1 MWNVDNCL
9 IALYLIS
16 FLPLESTEPTKNS
29 TDTGKASNDTS
40 PVEGIMLIDGQKQ
53 DDLKAKLEAIF
64 SKTPEE
70 FADEIIQFARS
81 EGLIDGDET
90 HISYEIDELFWL
102 SKGLDIDRIRLPQ
115 NYRFIR
121 KKAWLIATLKLKNR
135 QPQEPFKPI
144 LDSFTRHSPEG
155 EKTILLLSNEELAE
169 ELLTFARKT
178 GLAQNE
184 MLLSREIVDMF
195 WEFKGIKISFDTPLE
210 ISIKTKQ
217 VEKLAQEIIYQKIF
231 LVPIDVL
238 AKELANYAR
247 KQSGREDGQGV
258 YIASYRH
265 LFWKSRGLDFRSDI
279 SIEIQQKM
287 IEVERLAQEII
298 DEDFYEYRKKRILS
312 EKDEL
317 PKLVQLCLDWA
328 RSSGRRSITVK
339 DVEYFLHEINV
350 HILEPTERELYLLVN
365 NEMKN

>member
-115 NYRFIR
+115 IYRLVR
-121 KKAWLIATLKLKNR
+121 KKALLIATKKLRNQR
-135 QPQEPFKPI
+135 PHETFKPI
-144 LDSFTRHSPEG
+144 IDSSTRRSPEA
-155 EKTILLLSNEELAE
+155 EKTIMLLSNEELAE

-178 GLAQNE
+178 GLARNE
-184 MLLSREIVDMF
+184 MLLSREIVNMF
-195 WEFKGIKISFDTPLE
+195 WEFKGIKISFDTSLE

-258 YIASYRH
+258 NVDFYKQ
-265 LFWKSRGLDFRSDI
+265 LFWKSKGFDYRADI
-279 SIEIQQKM
+279 SIEIEQKM
-287 IEVERLAQEII
+287 MQVERLAQAII
-298 DEDFYEYRKKRILS
+298 NEDFYEYRKKRILS